1 MREFSTLKS
10 AASYAMRVNGI
21 PLVFE
26 GPEDNYFVTIGSRQ
40 AQELRDN
47 GLAPLSP
54 RQIAQAA

>member
-1 MREFSTLKS
+1 MREFSTLNR

-21 PLVFE
+21 ALVFE
-26 GPEDNYFVTIGSRQ
+26 GPEDNYFVTIGSHQ

-47 GLAPLSP
+47 GLAPLSL